1 MNGEVL
7 NKLVLIKCDMR
18 YLNELLES
26 TDMLIDGCT
35 NTLTELEKRG
45 NDLQGD
51 DLTITLNHLDIYG
64 AYLSE
69 IIFTTISRIEKEI
82 DTIIQNNEVGTHE
95 L

>member
-1 MNGEVL
+1 MNSNDL
-7 NKLVLIKCDMR
+7 MTIKCEVA
-18 YLNELLES
+18 YLNELLER
-26 TDMLIDGCT
+26 TDMLISGCT

-45 NDLQGD
+45 NDLYGD

-64 AYLSE
+64 VYLSE

-82 DTIIQNNEVGTHE
+82 DAIIQSNEVGTHE

>member
-1 MNGEVL
+1 MNNNDL
-7 NKLVLIKCDMR
+7 MTIKCEVA
-18 YLNELLES
+18 YLNELLER
-26 TDMLIDGCT
+26 TDMLISGCT

-45 NDLQGD
+45 NDLHGD

-64 AYLSE
+64 VYLSE

-82 DTIIQNNEVGTHE
+82 DAIIQSNEVGTHE